1 MLALSSAAKILIRRS
16 PVAAAEFHSSAAAL
30 GRPFRRRDG
39 RPVLHASQRPAEVA
53 DIDFSTLGLT
63 YEIKKI
69 PELVV
74 QYHAWAPKPANPP
87 NLPFMIDRTDT
98 GMALPVY
105 TDFVGGYTKVNT
117 ILRKIRGDVHILK
130 EEVEKVVGKPVEV
143 RPGKIVIEGN
153 YNRRLKLW
161 LLGLG
166 F

>member
-1 MLALSSAAKILIRRS
+1 MLSFSTVAKIAIKRT
-16 PVAAAEFHSSAAAL
+16 PGAAASFHSSAAAF
-30 GRPFRRRDG
+30 GRPFRKRNG
-39 RPVLHASQRPAEVA
+39 RPVLHASQRPAEEANV
-53 DIDFSTLGLT
+53 DFSSLGLT
-63 YEIKKI
+63 YEIKQI

-74 QYHAWAPKPANPP
+74 KYHAWAPKPEVPP
-87 NLPFMIDRTDT
+87 NLPFAIDRTET
-98 GMALPVY
+98 GLALPVY